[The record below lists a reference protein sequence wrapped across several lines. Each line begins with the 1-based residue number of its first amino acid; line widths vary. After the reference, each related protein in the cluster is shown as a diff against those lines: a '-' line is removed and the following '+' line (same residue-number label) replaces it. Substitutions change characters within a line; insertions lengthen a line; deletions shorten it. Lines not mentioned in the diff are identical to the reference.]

1 MKRIYLLLICFLSFS
16 LYISADEICDD
27 FLLEGKQHYNSG
39 NYKKAKECFVYV
51 KNECGVNY
59 GDVTNWINKCDIAL
73 APTLSVSKYLISCS
87 ADATTQY
94 ITVTSNTTW
103 QIEHQTGTMYSVTKN
118 GNTLTVRINANTST
132 AAREDYFNVKTTDG
146 KIVKKITLKQSGKT
160 ASNSS
165 TSSDSTNIS
174 PGFGLFQEI

>member
-59 GDVTNWINKCDIAL
+59 GDVTVNKISQAFESMKVQLNYSDIILNLTEDMSFTYDIKLLYGDIENDLLEKYAKRIVETKVNTKTMTGNINDSDGKHKI
-73 APTLSVSKYLISCS
+73 I
-87 ADATTQY
+87 
-94 ITVTSNTTW
+94 I
-103 QIEHQTGTMYSVTKN
+103 N
-118 GNTLTVRINANTST
+118 GN
-132 AAREDYFNVKTTDG
+132 Y
-146 KIVKKITLKQSGKT
+146 
-160 ASNSS
+160 
-165 TSSDSTNIS
+165 SDV
-174 PGFGLFQEI
+174 E